1 MRPRARPPR
10 GPDHSRTASRSAR
23 MAAAS
28 GEQAYS
34 DSILASAWAGFRTTL
49 RLLAY
54 NRVGFAGFLVVAAM
68 MLISYAGP
76 LVIALDTKTKIDR
89 IYSTPTLEHPLG
101 TDHQGRDIWSQIVN
115 GGKDV
120 IYVAFLAALISTVI
134 AVVFGTLSGFIG
146 GWVDS
151 AIMSITD
158 IILTIP
164 QFPLLAVLAAFIS
177 LNSLTLLGVLM
188 GLLNWPTLL
197 RALRAQAL
205 SLKQRD
211 FIEAARA
218 LDLGVWHIVLREMV
232 PNMMPYIVVSFALGM
247 TFAVYQQAGLVFL
260 GLVPISAGNWSVMIQ
275 LAWVRGAIFYKDSV
289 WYIMA
294 PIVAIAILQLSIIS
308 MTRSLELV
316 FNPRLRAS
324 E

>member
-1 MRPRARPPR
+1 
-10 GPDHSRTASRSAR
+10 
-23 MAAAS
+23 MAAHEMEV
-28 GEQAYS
+28 EQN
-34 DSILASAWAGFRTTL
+34 DSILVSAWKGFRTFV
-49 RLLAY
+49 RLLSY
-54 NRVGFAGFLVVAAM
+54 NRVGFIGFLVVIFM
-68 MLISYAGP
+68 VLLSYAGP
-76 LVIALDTKTKIDR
+76 LLIELDTKTKIDK
-89 IYSTPTLEHPLG
+89 IYITPTLEHPLG

-120 IYVAFLAALISTVI
+120 IYVAFLAALISTTI
-134 AVVFGTLSGFIG
+134 AVVFGTMSGFIG

-151 AIMSITD
+151 AIMSVTD

-177 LNSLTLLGVLM
+177 LNSLTFLGILM

-294 PIVAIAILQLSIIS
+294 PIIAIAILQLAIIS

-316 FNPRLRAS
+316 FNPRLRAN

>member
-1 MRPRARPPR
+1 
-10 GPDHSRTASRSAR
+10 
-23 MAAAS
+23 MAAHLLE
-28 GEQAYS
+28 GEQN
-34 DSILASAWAGFRTTL
+34 DSILVSAWKGFRTFV
-49 RLLAY
+49 RLLSY
-54 NRVGFAGFLVVAAM
+54 NRVGFIGFLVVIFM
-68 MLISYAGP
+68 VLLSYAGP
-76 LVIALDTKTKIDR
+76 LLIELDTKTKIDK
-89 IYSTPTLEHPLG
+89 IYITPTLEHPLG

-120 IYVAFLAALISTVI
+120 IYVAFLAALISTTI
-134 AVVFGTLSGFIG
+134 AVVFGTMSGFIG

-151 AIMSITD
+151 AIMSVTD

-177 LNSLTLLGVLM
+177 LNSLTFLGILM

-294 PIVAIAILQLSIIS
+294 PIIAIAILQLAIIS

-316 FNPRLRAS
+316 FNPRLRAN

>member
-1 MRPRARPPR
+1 
-10 GPDHSRTASRSAR
+10 
-23 MAAAS
+23 MAAHEME
-28 GEQAYS
+28 GEQNE
-34 DSILASAWAGFRTTL
+34 SILVSAWKGFRTFV
-49 RLLAY
+49 RLLSY
-54 NRVGFAGFLVVAAM
+54 NRVGFIGFLVVIFM
-68 MLISYAGP
+68 VLLSYAGP
-76 LVIALDTKTKIDR
+76 LLIELDTKTKIDK
-89 IYSTPTLEHPLG
+89 IYITPTLEHPLG

-120 IYVAFLAALISTVI
+120 IYVAFLAALISTTI
-134 AVVFGTLSGFIG
+134 AVVFGTMSGYIG

-151 AIMSITD
+151 AIMSVTD

-177 LNSLTLLGVLM
+177 LNSLTFLGILM

-218 LDLGVWHIVLREMV
+218 LDLGVWHIVMREMV

-294 PIVAIAILQLSIIS
+294 PIIAIAILQLAIIS

-316 FNPRLRAS
+316 FNPRLRAN

>member
-1 MRPRARPPR
+1 
-10 GPDHSRTASRSAR
+10 
-23 MAAAS
+23 MAAHEME
-28 GEQAYS
+28 GEQNE
-34 DSILASAWAGFRTTL
+34 SILVSAWKGFRTFV
-49 RLLAY
+49 RLLSY
-54 NRVGFAGFLVVAAM
+54 NRVGFIGFLVVIFM
-68 MLISYAGP
+68 VLLSYAGP
-76 LVIALDTKTKIDR
+76 LLIELDTKTKIDK
-89 IYSTPTLEHPLG
+89 IYITPTLEHPLG

-120 IYVAFLAALISTVI
+120 IYVAFLAALISTTI
-134 AVVFGTLSGFIG
+134 AVVFGTMSGFIG

-151 AIMSITD
+151 AIMSVTD

-177 LNSLTLLGVLM
+177 LNSLTFLGILM

-294 PIVAIAILQLSIIS
+294 PIIAIAILQLAIIS

>member
-1 MRPRARPPR
+1 
-10 GPDHSRTASRSAR
+10 
-23 MAAAS
+23 MAAHVME
-28 GEQAYS
+28 GEQN
-34 DSILASAWAGFRTTL
+34 DSILVSAWKGFRTFV
-49 RLLAY
+49 RLLSY
-54 NRVGFAGFLVVAAM
+54 NRVGFIGFLVVIFM
-68 MLISYAGP
+68 VLLSYAGP
-76 LVIALDTKTKIDR
+76 LLIELDTKTKIDK
-89 IYSTPTLEHPLG
+89 IYITPTLEHPLG

-120 IYVAFLAALISTVI
+120 IYVAFLAALISTTI
-134 AVVFGTLSGFIG
+134 AVVFGTMSGYIG
-146 GWVDS
+146 GWIDS
-151 AIMSITD
+151 AIMAVTD

-177 LNSLTLLGVLM
+177 LNSLTFLGILM

-211 FIEAARA
+211 FIEAAKA
-218 LDLGVWHIVLREMV
+218 LDLGVWHIVMREMV

-294 PIVAIAILQLSIIS
+294 PIIAIAILQLAIIS

>member
-1 MRPRARPPR
+1 
-10 GPDHSRTASRSAR
+10 
-23 MAAAS
+23 MAAHEME
-28 GEQAYS
+28 GEQNE
-34 DSILASAWAGFRTTL
+34 SILVSAWKGFRTFV
-49 RLLAY
+49 RLLSY
-54 NRVGFAGFLVVAAM
+54 NRVGFIGFLVVVFM
-68 MLISYAGP
+68 VLLSYAGP
-76 LVIALDTKTKIDR
+76 LIIELDTKTKIDK
-89 IYSTPTLEHPLG
+89 IYITPTLEHPLG

-120 IYVAFLAALISTVI
+120 IYVAFLAALISTTI
-134 AVVFGTLSGFIG
+134 AVVFGTMSGFIG

-151 AIMSITD
+151 AIMSVTD

-177 LNSLTLLGVLM
+177 LNSLTFLGILM

-232 PNMMPYIVVSFALGM
+232 PNMMPYIVVSFALGDDLRRLP
-247 TFAVYQQAGLVFL
+247 TGRSRLPGAGTNQRRQLERDDPTGVGAWGDFLQGQRLVHY
-260 GLVPISAGNWSVMIQ
+260 
-275 LAWVRGAIFYKDSV
+275 GADYRNRHPPT
-289 WYIMA
+289 A
-294 PIVAIAILQLSIIS
+294 IIS

-316 FNPRLRAS
+316 FNPRLRAN

>member
-1 MRPRARPPR
+1 
-10 GPDHSRTASRSAR
+10 
-23 MAAAS
+23 MAAHEME
-28 GEQAYS
+28 GEQN
-34 DSILASAWAGFRTTL
+34 DSILVSAWKGFRTFV
-49 RLLAY
+49 RLLSY
-54 NRVGFAGFLVVAAM
+54 NRVGFIGFLVVVFM
-68 MLISYAGP
+68 VLLSYAGP
-76 LVIALDTKTKIDR
+76 LIIELDTKTKIDK
-89 IYSTPTLEHPLG
+89 IYITPTMEHPLG

-134 AVVFGTLSGFIG
+134 AVVFGTMSGYIG
-146 GWVDS
+146 GWIDS
-151 AIMSITD
+151 AIMAVTD

-177 LNSLTLLGVLM
+177 LNSLTFLGILM

-218 LDLGVWHIVLREMV
+218 LDLGVWHIVMREMV

-294 PIVAIAILQLSIIS
+294 PIIAIAILQLAIIS

-316 FNPRLRAS
+316 FNPRLRAN

>member
-1 MRPRARPPR
+1 
-10 GPDHSRTASRSAR
+10 
-23 MAAAS
+23 MAAHEME
-28 GEQAYS
+28 GEQNE
-34 DSILASAWAGFRTTL
+34 SILVSAWKGFRTFV
-49 RLLAY
+49 RLLSY
-54 NRVGFAGFLVVAAM
+54 NRVGFIGFLVVIFM
-68 MLISYAGP
+68 ILLSYAGP
-76 LVIALDTKTKIDR
+76 LIIELDTKTKIDK
-89 IYSTPTLEHPLG
+89 IYITPTLEHPLG

-134 AVVFGTLSGFIG
+134 AVVFGTMSGYIG
-146 GWVDS
+146 GWIDS
-151 AIMSITD
+151 AIMAVTD

-177 LNSLTLLGVLM
+177 LNSLTFLGILM

-218 LDLGVWHIVLREMV
+218 LDLGVWHIVMREMV

-294 PIVAIAILQLSIIS
+294 PIIAIAILQLAIIS

-316 FNPRLRAS
+316 FNPRLRAN

>member
-1 MRPRARPPR
+1 
-10 GPDHSRTASRSAR
+10 
-23 MAAAS
+23 MAAHEME
-28 GEQAYS
+28 GEQNE
-34 DSILASAWAGFRTTL
+34 SILVSAWKGFRTFV
-49 RLLAY
+49 RLLSY
-54 NRVGFAGFLVVAAM
+54 NRVGFIGFLVVIFM
-68 MLISYAGP
+68 VLLSYAGP
-76 LVIALDTKTKIDR
+76 LLIELDTKTKIDK
-89 IYSTPTLEHPLG
+89 IYITPTLEHPLG

-120 IYVAFLAALISTVI
+120 IYVAFLAALISTTI
-134 AVVFGTLSGFIG
+134 AVVFGTMSGFIG

-151 AIMSITD
+151 AIMSVTD

-177 LNSLTLLGVLM
+177 LNSLTFLGILM

-218 LDLGVWHIVLREMV
+218 LDLGVWHIVMREMV

-294 PIVAIAILQLSIIS
+294 PIIAIAILQLAIIS

>member
-1 MRPRARPPR
+1 M
-10 GPDHSRTASRSAR
+10 TAHE
-23 MAAAS
+23 ME
-28 GEQAYS
+28 GEQH
-34 DSILASAWAGFRTTL
+34 DSILVRAWKGFRTFV
-49 RLLAY
+49 RLLSY
-54 NRVGFAGFLVVAAM
+54 NRVGFIGFLVVVFM
-68 MLISYAGP
+68 VLLSYAGP
-76 LVIALDTKTKIDR
+76 LIIELDTKTKIDK
-89 IYSTPTLEHPLG
+89 IYITPTVEHPLG

-134 AVVFGTLSGFIG
+134 AVVFGTMSGFIG
-146 GWVDS
+146 GWIDS
-151 AIMSITD
+151 AIMAVTD

-177 LNSLTLLGVLM
+177 LNSLTFLGILM

-218 LDLGVWHIVLREMV
+218 LDLGVWHIVMREMV

-294 PIVAIAILQLSIIS
+294 PIIAIAILQLAIIS

-316 FNPRLRAS
+316 FNPRLRAN

>member
-1 MRPRARPPR
+1 M
-10 GPDHSRTASRSAR
+10 TAHE
-23 MAAAS
+23 ME
-28 GEQAYS
+28 GEQH
-34 DSILASAWAGFRTTL
+34 DSILVSAWKGFRTFV
-49 RLLAY
+49 RLLSY
-54 NRVGFAGFLVVAAM
+54 NRVGFIGFLVVVFM
-68 MLISYAGP
+68 VLLSYAGP
-76 LVIALDTKTKIDR
+76 LIIELDTKTKIDK
-89 IYSTPTLEHPLG
+89 IYITPTVEHPLG

-120 IYVAFLAALISTVI
+120 IYVAFLAALISTTI
-134 AVVFGTLSGFIG
+134 AVVFGTMSGYIG

-151 AIMSITD
+151 AIMSVTD

-177 LNSLTLLGVLM
+177 LNSLTFLGILM

-218 LDLGVWHIVLREMV
+218 LDLGVWHIVMREMV

-294 PIVAIAILQLSIIS
+294 PIIAIAILQLAIIS

>member
-1 MRPRARPPR
+1 M
-10 GPDHSRTASRSAR
+10 TADRIEI
-23 MAAAS
+23 
-28 GEQAYS
+28 EQS
-34 DSILASAWAGFRTTL
+34 ESLLVSAWKGTRLFV

-54 NRVGFAGFLVVAAM
+54 NRVGFVGFLVVVLM
-68 MLISYAGP
+68 ILLSYVGP
-76 LVIALDTKTKIDR
+76 LFIELDTKTKIDK
-89 IYSTPTLEHPLG
+89 IYITPTVEHPLG

-120 IYVAFLAALISTVI
+120 IYVAFMAALISTVI

-151 AIMSITD
+151 AIMSVTD

-164 QFPLLAVLAAFIS
+164 QFPLLAVLAAF
-177 LNSLTLLGVLM
+177 
-188 GLLNWPTLL
+188 
-197 RALRAQAL
+197 L

-218 LDLGVWHIVLREMV
+218 LDLGVWHIVLREMT

-294 PIVAIAILQLSIIS
+294 PIVAIAILQLAIIS

>member
-1 MRPRARPPR
+1 M
-10 GPDHSRTASRSAR
+10 TADRIDI
-23 MAAAS
+23 
-28 GEQAYS
+28 EQT
-34 DSILASAWAGFRTTL
+34 DSLLASAWKGTRLFV

-54 NRVGFAGFLVVAAM
+54 NRVGFAGFLVVIFM
-68 MLISYAGP
+68 ILLSYAGP
-76 LVIALDTKTKIDR
+76 LLIELDTKTKIDR
-89 IYSTPTLEHPLG
+89 IYITPTMEHPLG

-120 IYVAFLAALISTVI
+120 IYVAFTAALISTVI

-146 GWVDS
+146 GWVDN
-151 AIMSITD
+151 AIMSVTD

-177 LNSLTLLGVLM
+177 LNSLTLLGILM

-294 PIVAIAILQLSIIS
+294 PIVAIAILQLAIIS

>member
-1 MRPRARPPR
+1 
-10 GPDHSRTASRSAR
+10 
-23 MAAAS
+23 MAAHEME
-28 GEQAYS
+28 GEQNE
-34 DSILASAWAGFRTTL
+34 SILVSAWKGFRTFV
-49 RLLAY
+49 RLLSY
-54 NRVGFAGFLVVAAM
+54 NRVGFIGFLVVVFM
-68 MLISYAGP
+68 VLLSYAGP
-76 LVIALDTKTKIDR
+76 LIIELDTKTKIDK
-89 IYSTPTLEHPLG
+89 IYITPTLEHPLG

-120 IYVAFLAALISTVI
+120 IYVAFLAAVISTTI
-134 AVVFGTLSGFIG
+134 AVVFGTMSGYIG
-146 GWVDS
+146 GWIDS
-151 AIMSITD
+151 AIMAVTD

-177 LNSLTLLGVLM
+177 LNSLTFLGILM

-218 LDLGVWHIVLREMV
+218 LDLGVWHIVMREMV

-294 PIVAIAILQLSIIS
+294 PIIAIAILQLAIIS

-316 FNPRLRAS
+316 FNPRLRAN

>member
-1 MRPRARPPR
+1 M
-10 GPDHSRTASRSAR
+10 TA
-23 MAAAS
+23 
-28 GEQAYS
+28 
-34 DSILASAWAGFRTTL
+34 DSINYEQGDSLLNSAWKGLRL
-49 RLLAY
+49 SVRLLAY
-54 NRVGFAGFLVVAAM
+54 NKVGFIGFLVVLFM
-68 MLISYAGP
+68 VLLSYAGP
-76 LVIALDTKTKIDR
+76 LIVELDTKTKIDR
-89 IYSTPTLEHPLG
+89 IYITPTLEHPLG

-146 GWVDS
+146 GWIDS
-151 AIMSITD
+151 AVMSVTD

-294 PIVAIAILQLSIIS
+294 PIVAIAVLQLAIIS

>member
-1 MRPRARPPR
+1 M
-10 GPDHSRTASRSAR
+10 TAQVVE
-23 MAAAS
+23 
-28 GEQAYS
+28 GQHT
-34 DSILASAWAGFRTTL
+34 DSLIVSAWKGFRTAV

-54 NRVGFAGFLVVAAM
+54 NRVGFVGFLVVIFM
-68 MLISYAGP
+68 VLLSYAGP
-76 LVIALDTKTKIDR
+76 FIIELDTKTKIDR
-89 IYSTPTLEHPLG
+89 IYITPTLEHPLG

-146 GWVDS
+146 GWLDS
-151 AIMSITD
+151 AIMSVTD

-164 QFPLLAVLAAFIS
+164 QFPLLAVLAAFMS

-218 LDLGVWHIVLREMV
+218 LDLGVMHIVLREMV

-294 PIVAIAILQLSIIS
+294 PIVAIAILQLAIIS

>member
-1 MRPRARPPR
+1 
-10 GPDHSRTASRSAR
+10 
-23 MAAAS
+23 MAAHEME
-28 GEQAYS
+28 GEQNE
-34 DSILASAWAGFRTTL
+34 SILVSAWKGFRTFV
-49 RLLAY
+49 RLLSY
-54 NRVGFAGFLVVAAM
+54 NRVGFIGFLVVIFM
-68 MLISYAGP
+68 VLLSYAGP
-76 LVIALDTKTKIDR
+76 LLIELDTKTKIDK
-89 IYSTPTLEHPLG
+89 IYITPTLEHPLG

-120 IYVAFLAALISTVI
+120 IYVAFLAALISTAI
-134 AVVFGTLSGFIG
+134 AVVFGTMSGFIG

-151 AIMSITD
+151 AIMSVTD

-177 LNSLTLLGVLM
+177 LNSLTFLGILM

-260 GLVPISAGNWSVMIQ
+260 GLLPISAGNWSVMIQ

-294 PIVAIAILQLSIIS
+294 PIIAIAILQLAIIS

-316 FNPRLRAS
+316 FNPRLRAN

>member
-1 MRPRARPPR
+1 M
-10 GPDHSRTASRSAR
+10 TAHE
-23 MAAAS
+23 ME
-28 GEQAYS
+28 GEQH
-34 DSILASAWAGFRTTL
+34 DSILVSAWKGFRTFV
-49 RLLAY
+49 RLLSY
-54 NRVGFAGFLVVAAM
+54 NRVGFIGFLVVVFM
-68 MLISYAGP
+68 VLLSYVGP
-76 LVIALDTKTKIDR
+76 LIIELDTKTKIDK
-89 IYSTPTLEHPLG
+89 IYITPTVEHPLG

-120 IYVAFLAALISTVI
+120 IYVAFLAALISTSI
-134 AVVFGTLSGFIG
+134 AVVFGTMSGFIG

-151 AIMSITD
+151 AIMSVTD

-177 LNSLTLLGVLM
+177 LNSLTFLGILM

-218 LDLGVWHIVLREMV
+218 LDLGIWHIVLREMV

-294 PIVAIAILQLSIIS
+294 PIVAIAILQLAIIS

>member
-1 MRPRARPPR
+1 M
-10 GPDHSRTASRSAR
+10 TAQGWE
-23 MAAAS
+23 
-28 GEQAYS
+28 GEQN
-34 DSILASAWAGFRTTL
+34 DSLLTSAWNGFRTFV
-49 RLLAY
+49 RLLSY
-54 NRVGFAGFLVVAAM
+54 NRVGFIGFLVVIFM
-68 MLISYAGP
+68 ILLSYAGP
-76 LVIALDTKTKIDR
+76 LIIELDTKTKIDK
-89 IYSTPTLEHPLG
+89 IYITPTIEHPLG

-120 IYVAFLAALISTVI
+120 IYVAFLAAMISTVI

-151 AIMSITD
+151 AIMSVTD

-177 LNSLTLLGVLM
+177 LNSLTLLGILM

-294 PIVAIAILQLSIIS
+294 PIVAIAILQLAIIS

>member
-1 MRPRARPPR
+1 M
-10 GPDHSRTASRSAR
+10 TA
-23 MAAAS
+23 
-28 GEQAYS
+28 
-34 DSILASAWAGFRTTL
+34 DSINYEQGDSLLISAWKGLRL
-49 RLLAY
+49 SVRLLAY
-54 NRVGFAGFLVVAAM
+54 NKVGFIGFLVV
-68 MLISYAGP
+68 LFIVLLSYAGP
-76 LVIALDTKTKIDR
+76 LIIELDTKTKIDR
-89 IYSTPTLEHPLG
+89 IYITPTLEHPLG

-151 AIMSITD
+151 AVMSVTD

-294 PIVAIAILQLSIIS
+294 PIVAIAILQLAIIS

>member
-1 MRPRARPPR
+1 
-10 GPDHSRTASRSAR
+10 
-23 MAAAS
+23 MAAHEME
-28 GEQAYS
+28 GEQNE
-34 DSILASAWAGFRTTL
+34 SILVSAWKGFRTFV
-49 RLLAY
+49 RLLSY
-54 NRVGFAGFLVVAAM
+54 NRVGFIGFLVVIFM
-68 MLISYAGP
+68 ILLSYAGP
-76 LVIALDTKTKIDR
+76 LIIELDTKTKIDK
-89 IYSTPTLEHPLG
+89 IYITPTLEHPLG

-134 AVVFGTLSGFIG
+134 AVVFGTMSGYIG

-151 AIMSITD
+151 AIMAVTD

-177 LNSLTLLGVLM
+177 LNSLTFLGILM

-218 LDLGVWHIVLREMV
+218 LDLGVWHIVMREMV

-294 PIVAIAILQLSIIS
+294 PIIAIAILQLAIIS

-316 FNPRLRAS
+316 FNPRLRAN

>member
-1 MRPRARPPR
+1 M
-10 GPDHSRTASRSAR
+10 TAESINY
-23 MAAAS
+23 
-28 GEQAYS
+28 EQG
-34 DSILASAWAGFRTTL
+34 DSLLNSAWKGLRL
-49 RLLAY
+49 SVRLLAY
-54 NRVGFAGFLVVAAM
+54 NKVGFIGFLVVVFM
-68 MLISYAGP
+68 VLLSYAGP
-76 LVIALDTKTKIDR
+76 LLIELDTKTKIDR
-89 IYSTPTLEHPLG
+89 IYITPTLEHPLG

-146 GWVDS
+146 GWLDS
-151 AIMSITD
+151 AIMSVTD

-211 FIEAARA
+211 FIEAAKA
-218 LDLGVWHIVLREMV
+218 LDLGVMHIVLREMV

-260 GLVPISAGNWSVMIQ
+260 GLVPITAGNWSVMIQ

-294 PIVAIAILQLSIIS
+294 PIVAIAILQLAIIS

>member
-1 MRPRARPPR
+1 M
-10 GPDHSRTASRSAR
+10 TA
-23 MAAAS
+23 
-28 GEQAYS
+28 
-34 DSILASAWAGFRTTL
+34 DSISYEQGDSLLISAWKGLRL
-49 RLLAY
+49 SVRLLAY
-54 NRVGFAGFLVVAAM
+54 NKVGFVGFLVV
-68 MLISYAGP
+68 LFIVLLSYAGP
-76 LVIALDTKTKIDR
+76 LIIELDTKTKIDR
-89 IYSTPTLEHPLG
+89 IYITPTLEHPLG

-151 AIMSITD
+151 AVMSVTD

-294 PIVAIAILQLSIIS
+294 PIVAIAILQLAIIS

>member
-1 MRPRARPPR
+1 M
-10 GPDHSRTASRSAR
+10 TAQVVE
-23 MAAAS
+23 
-28 GEQAYS
+28 GQQS
-34 DSILASAWAGFRTTL
+34 DSILVSAWQGFRTAV
-49 RLLAY
+49 RLLSY
-54 NRVGFAGFLVVAAM
+54 NRVGFVGFLVVVFM
-68 MLISYAGP
+68 VLLSYAGP
-76 LVIALDTKTKIDR
+76 FIVELDTKTKIDR
-89 IYSTPTLEHPLG
+89 IYITPTLEHPLG

-146 GWVDS
+146 GWLDS
-151 AIMSITD
+151 AIMSVTD

-211 FIEAARA
+211 FIEAAKA
-218 LDLGVWHIVLREMV
+218 LDLGVMHIVLREMV

-260 GLVPISAGNWSVMIQ
+260 GLVPITAGNWSVMIQ

-294 PIVAIAILQLSIIS
+294 PIVAIAILQLAIIS